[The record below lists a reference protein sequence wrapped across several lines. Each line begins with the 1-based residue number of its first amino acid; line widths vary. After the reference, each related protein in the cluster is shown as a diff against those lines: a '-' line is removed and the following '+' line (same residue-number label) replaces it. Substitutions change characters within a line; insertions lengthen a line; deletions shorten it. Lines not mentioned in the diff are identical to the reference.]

1 MDILLSLAAVAA
13 LLIGNELWFRKRN
26 RSQEHSRKLIHI
38 VVGSFIAFWP
48 LFLSWNMIRLISL
61 AFLIAVVISKALNLF
76 ASIHEVERFTL
87 GEVGFA
93 VSVGLVSFIT
103 TSKGIY
109 AVSILQMALAD
120 GLAAVVG
127 LRFGKSNRYHV
138 LSSHTKSV
146 IGTTTFFVC
155 SLMIVAVARVALFIH
170 VPWGTLISASVAVTI
185 IENLAVYGLDNLLV
199 PVAFALILTFA

>member
-1 MDILLSLAAVAA
+1 MEILLSLAAIAA
-13 LLIGNELWFRKRN
+13 LLVGNEVWFKKRK
-26 RSQEHSRKLIHI
+26 RSQEHPRKSIHI

-48 LFLSWNMIRLISL
+48 LFMSWNTIRLISL
-61 AFLIAVVISKALNLF
+61 VFLIAVVISKTLNLF

-93 VSVGLVSFIT
+93 VAVGLVSFIT
-103 TSKGIY
+103 TNKGIY

-138 LSSHTKSV
+138 LSAHTKSV
-146 IGTTTFFVC
+146 VGTTTFFVC
-155 SLMIVAVARVALFIH
+155 SLMIVAVARAAFFIH
-170 VPWGTLISASVAVTI
+170 VPWSTLIGASVAATI
-185 IENLAVYGLDNLLV
+185 IENLSVYGLDNLLV
-199 PVAFALILTFA
+199 PVAYALILVFI